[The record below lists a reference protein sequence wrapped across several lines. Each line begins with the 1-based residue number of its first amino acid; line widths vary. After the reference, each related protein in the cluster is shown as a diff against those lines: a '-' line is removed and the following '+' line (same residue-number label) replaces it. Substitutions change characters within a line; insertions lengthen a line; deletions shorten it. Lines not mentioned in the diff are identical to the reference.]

1 MPLLNAKLSLAVI
14 WPLLLVS
21 LMGCASNSAA
31 PPAAS
36 LQLPPPPSLSTPLP
50 SVDYSLT
57 AAETIKNWR
66 GKLTATRMMSESTAT
81 HGR

>member
-1 MPLLNAKLSLAVI
+1 MPQPPETPFFAATLTLLALSLSA
-14 WPLLLVS
+14 
-21 LMGCASNSAA
+21 CAHNSPT

-57 AAETIKNWR
+57 AARNIRAWQQ
-66 GKLTATRMMSESTAT
+66 KLQATQLMSAPTAKP
-81 HGR
+81 GQ

>member
-1 MPLLNAKLSLAVI
+1 MLLPNAKLSLAVT

-21 LMGCASNSAA
+21 LTGCASNSAT
-31 PPAAS
+31 PPGAS

-57 AAETIKNWR
+57 AAEAIKNWR

-81 HGR
+81 LGR

>member
-1 MPLLNAKLSLAVI
+1 MLLPNAKLSLAVI

-21 LMGCASNSAA
+21 LTGCASNSAT
-31 PPAAS
+31 PPGAS
-36 LQLPPPPSLSTPLP
+36 LQLPPPPSLSTPLQ

-57 AAETIKNWR
+57 AAEAIKNWR
-66 GKLTATRMMSESTAT
+66 GTLTATRMMSESTAT

>member
-1 MPLLNAKLSLAVI
+1 MLLPNAKLSLAAI
-14 WPLLLVS
+14 WTLLLVS

-57 AAETIKNWR
+57 AAEAIKNWR
-66 GKLTATRMMSESTAT
+66 AKLTATRMMSESTAT
-81 HGR
+81 PGR

>member
-1 MPLLNAKLSLAVI
+1 MPLPNAKLSLAVI
-14 WPLLLVS
+14 WTLLLVS
-21 LMGCASNSAA
+21 LMGCASKSAA

-57 AAETIKNWR
+57 AAEAIKNWR
-66 GKLTATRMMSESTAT
+66 AKLTATRMMSESTAT
-81 HGR
+81 PGR

>member
-1 MPLLNAKLSLAVI
+1 MLLPNAKLSLAVI

-21 LMGCASNSAA
+21 LTGCASNSAT
-31 PPAAS
+31 PPGAS

-57 AAETIKNWR
+57 AAEAIKNWR
-66 GKLTATRMMSESTAT
+66 AKLTATQVMSAPSPKP
-81 HGR
+81 GP

>member
-1 MPLLNAKLSLAVI
+1 MLPVPARLFYAATLTVLVLNLTA
-14 WPLLLVS
+14 
-21 LMGCASNSAA
+21 CASNCPT

-57 AAETIKNWR
+57 AAEAIKNWR
-66 GKLTATRMMSESTAT
+66 DRQMATRLMSEP
-81 HGR
+81 

>member
-14 WPLLLVS
+14 WTLLLVS
-21 LMGCASNSAA
+21 LPGCASNSAT
-31 PPAAS
+31 PPGAS

-57 AAETIKNWR
+57 AAEAIKNWR
-66 GKLTATRMMSESTAT
+66 ARQMATRLMSEPSPKP
-81 HGR
+81 GQ

>member
-21 LMGCASNSAA
+21 LTGCASNSAT
-31 PPAAS
+31 PPGAS

-57 AAETIKNWR
+57 AAETIKSWQAR
-66 GKLTATRMMSESTAT
+66 LRATRMMSESTAMP
-81 HGR
+81 GR

>member
-1 MPLLNAKLSLAVI
+1 MLLPNAKLSLAAI
-14 WPLLLVS
+14 WTLLLVS

-57 AAETIKNWR
+57 AAEAIKNWR
-66 GKLTATRMMSESTAT
+66 AKLTATRMMSESTAT

>member
-1 MPLLNAKLSLAVI
+1 MALKNKRAHCAVIVTLLSL
-14 WPLLLVS
+14 S

-57 AAETIKNWR
+57 AAEAIKNWR
-66 GKLTATRMMSESTAT
+66 AKLTATRMMSESTAT

>member
-1 MPLLNAKLSLAVI
+1 MPLPNAKPSLAVI

-21 LMGCASNSAA
+21 LTGCASNSAT
-31 PPAAS
+31 PPGAS

-57 AAETIKNWR
+57 AAEAIKNWR
-66 GKLTATRMMSESTAT
+66 VKLTATRMMSESTAT
-81 HGR
+81 PGR

>member
-1 MPLLNAKLSLAVI
+1 MLLPNAKLSLAVI

-21 LMGCASNSAA
+21 LTGCASNSAT
-31 PPAAS
+31 PPGAS

-57 AAETIKNWR
+57 AAEAIKNWR
-66 GKLTATRMMSESTAT
+66 AKLTATRMMSESTAT
-81 HGR
+81 PGR